1 MIQNLQ
7 WSIDPNTDQLS
18 IQYDLSQGQ
27 VCQLLVSKNDG
38 EETWLLE
45 LKEESTVLSFG
56 ETEKFPMPEYE
67 ETYDFYFGSYV
78 DSPEYLYQGL
88 SYKQFS
94 MQREDM
100 LGNELILECRDEG
113 HNLYSLT
120 WNETKGEHYEV
131 QCYDESTDEWITV
144 ATIPNNGNRFYS
156 TGHLARYSDFRY
168 RVIALGG
175 HTLAGGEYAATPAE
189 VQMSTGPSLVYST
202 IWNLIDLEVYGDPHR
217 GSVIGKAKKGSAFC
231 ILDEEDGLFCVR
243 FGDSVGYLDS
253 RYCMINLP
261 EYLGDLCS
269 YNIANSYASAF
280 MVHGYEIPGI
290 TDNVVAG
297 YEDVCL
303 NEKTGEYLVPLLYP
317 AAIKLEKAAFAA
329 LEKGYRLK
337 IYDTY
342 RPGEGSQ
349 GVRDAVEA
357 ILADPIPELPYVPKA
372 VLKKDPDFVPEIPV
386 LPVLSS
392 GQPLTYKYLMTD
404 NGRYAINYFIAS
416 YGSRHNLGIA
426 LDLTL
431 EKVDTGEE
439 LVMQTAIHDLSHY
452 SELSKNVANS
462 KLLSSIMRGAGFGGL
477 VSEWWHF
484 QDDDAQNSLALKH
497 LWSGVSP
504 KCWMA
509 DDNGWRY
516 RKANGTYYKDCTA
529 TIDGVEYTFDADGYM
544 I

>member
-1 MIQNLQ
+1 
-7 WSIDPNTDQLS
+7 
-18 IQYDLSQGQ
+18 
-27 VCQLLVSKNDG
+27 
-38 EETWLLE
+38 
-45 LKEESTVLSFG
+45 
-56 ETEKFPMPEYE
+56 
-67 ETYDFYFGSYV
+67 
-78 DSPEYLYQGL
+78 
-88 SYKQFS
+88 
-94 MQREDM
+94 
-100 LGNELILECRDEG
+100 
-113 HNLYSLT
+113 
-120 WNETKGEHYEV
+120 
-131 QCYDESTDEWITV
+131 V

-175 HTLAGGEYAATPAE
+175 HTLEGGEFAATPAE
-189 VQMSTGPSLVYST
+189 VQMSTGPSLIYST
-202 IWNLIDLEVYGDPHR
+202 IWNLIDLDVYSAPHG
-217 GSVIGKAKKGSAFC
+217 GSVIGTAKKGSAFC
-231 ILDEEDGLFCVR
+231 ILDEEEGMFCVR
-243 FGDSVGYLDS
+243 FGDDVGYLDS
-253 RYCMINLP
+253 NYCMINLP
-261 EYLGDLCS
+261 EYIGDLCS
-269 YNIANSYASAF
+269 YNIANSYASVF

-290 TDNVVAG
+290 TDTIVPG

-317 AAIKLEKAAFAA
+317 AALKLEKAAFAA

-357 ILADPIPELPYVPKA
+357 ILANPIPELPYVPKA
-372 VLKKDPDFVPEIPV
+372 VLKKDPNFVPEIPT
-386 LPVLSS
+386 LPVLPL
-392 GQPLTYKYLMTD
+392 GQVLTYRYLMTD

-426 LDLTL
+426 MDLTL
-431 EKVDTGEE
+431 EEIATGEE

-452 SELSKNVANS
+452 SELSKNGKNA

-484 QDDDAQNSLALKH
+484 QDDDAQNSLNLKH
-497 LWSGVSP
+497 LWTGVSP

-509 DDNGWRY
+509 DDTGWRY
-516 RKANGTYYKDCTA
+516 RKANGTYYKDCTV
-529 TIDGVEYTFDADGYM
+529 TIDDVEYTFDADGYL